1 MPAYITLYKW
11 TQKGLAN
18 IKESPDRIKQAKALT
33 EKMGGRTIGVWVT
46 MGEYD
51 LVAVSEGPD
60 DQTAA
65 ALALALAGS
74 GNVTSQTL
82 KAFSEEEFAQIVSKL
97 P

>member
-74 GNVTSQTL
+74 GSVTSQTL

>member
-11 TQKGLAN
+11 TQQGIATVKDAP
-18 IKESPDRIKQAKALT
+18 ERIKQVKAMVET
-33 EKMGGRTIGVWVT
+33 MGGRAIGVWVT

-51 LVAVSEGPD
+51 LVAISEGPD

-65 ALALALAGS
+65 TMALAVARA

-82 KAFSEEEFAQIVSKL
+82 KAFSEDEFAQIVSKL